1 MADVRELLKAGA
13 HFGHQKQKWNPKMKP
28 YIFTERNGIHIIDLQ
43 QTAELI
49 EEAKKMIKKI
59 AANGETLFL
68 VGTKRQA
75 QDVIKEQAEKAEIPY
90 VNYRWLGG
98 MLTNLQ
104 TIKKSVKKLD
114 EYTQILEGKK
124 KHSFTKKELV
134 LMGKKKIKLEKNLSG
149 IVKMEKTPGAIFVV
163 DTRKEHLAIKEARKL
178 NIPIIGIVDTNAN
191 PDDADFPIPSN
202 DDGLRA
208 VAVITEDLVS
218 AYMEGHDL
226 YKQRKATEQK
236 DNVAQKRGSGR
247 ETRNVAGRKV
257 KVKRVATSEN
267 QPEKTVEKKETE
279 AKTEETK

>member
-49 EEAKKMIKKI
+49 EEAKKTIKKI
-59 AANGETLFL
+59 AANGEKLFL

-114 EYTQILEGKK
+114 DFTQILEGKK
-124 KHSFTKKELV
+124 RHNFTK
-134 LMGKKKIKLEKNLSG
+134 GY
-149 IVKMEKTPGAIFVV
+149 
-163 DTRKEHLAIKEARKL
+163 RKSL
-178 NIPIIGIVDTNAN
+178 
-191 PDDADFPIPSN
+191 F
-202 DDGLRA
+202 
-208 VAVITEDLVS
+208 
-218 AYMEGHDL
+218 
-226 YKQRKATEQK
+226 
-236 DNVAQKRGSGR
+236 
-247 ETRNVAGRKV
+247 
-257 KVKRVATSEN
+257 
-267 QPEKTVEKKETE
+267 
-279 AKTEETK
+279 